1 MSKTKKTVI
10 PKWFDGEIYEMGE
23 EVENRFTG
31 ESYYLNNIELSIYDW
46 TIGCEMIQNWEGLR
60 KGLDWFRTYN
70 AKAYMVLLD

>member
-1 MSKTKKTVI
+1 MSKTKKTFI

-31 ESYYLNNIELSIYDW
+31 ESYYLNNIELSIYDY
-46 TIGCEMIQNWEGLR
+46 TIGCEMTQNWVGLR